1 MKPFGIIFDADG
13 TLLDSMG
20 IWKELGARYLNGLGI
35 KAGDGLAEIL
45 FTLTIDE
52 GCAYIKEKYGLSQS
66 SDEIKQGILK
76 IISGFYLREVQAK
89 PGVSEFLKKLS
100 EMNIPAI
107 IATAG
112 DRYLLEHALKR
123 IGISD
128 YFKGIF
134 TCSELN
140 TTKNEPYIYETAAQF
155 MGTKPEETFVFEDAL
170 HAIQT
175 AKRGGFKT
183 VAVEDFSSSMNKE
196 KIKSEADFYMKN
208 FSDFDAFISFADSV
222 L

>member
-1 MKPFGIIFDADG
+1 MKNFGIIFDADG

-20 IWKELGARYLNGLGI
+20 IWSELGARYLKGFGI
-35 KAGDGLAEIL
+35 KPEEGLAEVL

-52 GCAYIKEKYGLSQS
+52 GCAYIKEKYELSQS
-66 SDEIKQGILK
+66 LDEIKSGILK

-89 PGVSEFLKKLS
+89 RGVPEFLKKLN
-100 EMNIPAI
+100 EMNIPAV

-123 IGISD
+123 LGIFK

-140 TTKNEPYIYETAAQF
+140 TTKNEPHIYETAARF
-155 MGTKPEETFVFEDAL
+155 MGTNPKETFVFEDAL
-170 HAIQT
+170 HAIQA
-175 AKRGGFKT
+175 AKQVGFKT
-183 VAVEDFSSSMNKE
+183 AAVEDFSSSMNRK
-196 KIKSEADFYMKN
+196 KSKSEADLYIKD
-208 FSDFDAFISFADSV
+208 FSDFNAFISFADSV